1 MNAFSVF
8 YRHRYWCGECFIL
21 ILYAILLS
29 LEQFA
34 FHGQGYY
41 YIIIIL
47 SQGYSNSIILVYNF
61 TVRDF
66 DQPFIPG
73 DIILLVHYVDYIILL
88 ESGEHEIVAI

>member
-1 MNAFSVF
+1 MNALSAF
-8 YRHRYWCGECFIL
+8 YTHRYWCGKCFIL
-21 ILYAILLS
+21 ILYAIL

-47 SQGYSNSIILVYNF
+47 SQGDSNSIILVYNF

-66 DQPFIPG
+66 DQAFILG

>member
-1 MNAFSVF
+1 M
-8 YRHRYWCGECFIL
+8 WQCFLL

-34 FHGQGYY
+34 FYGLGYY

-66 DQPFIPG
+66 DQLFTLG

-88 ESGEHEIVAI
+88 ESGELEIVAI

>member
-1 MNAFSVF
+1 MNALFLS
-8 YRHRYWCGECFIL
+8 YIHIYWCGKCFIF
-21 ILYAILLS
+21 ISYTILLS

-47 SQGYSNSIILVYNF
+47 SQGYRNSISLVYNF

-66 DQPFIPG
+66 DQPFILG
-73 DIILLVHYVDYIILL
+73 DNMLLVHYVDYIILL
-88 ESGEHEIVAI
+88 ELGEHEIVAI